1 MEIGRR
7 SGAGSRS
14 ERNHNQN
21 DERRVPSQQIVSLA
35 RYIFDEARSTCVV
48 RILAAEAVQTLIIK
62 VLQVTTGDLLE
73 AGCGERKIRGTI
85 LAADSVSRHRRGGTA
100 AAGGGASCDCGMRRH
115 GIGAGVFV
123 GAHGRR
129 DAPDCG
135 SRLRGNKQSA
145 ATVTVR

>member
-1 MEIGRR
+1 MTRAVSANSVLGRL
-7 SGAGSRS
+7 S
-14 ERNHNQN
+14 
-21 DERRVPSQQIVSLA
+21 
-35 RYIFDEARSTCVV
+35 FDEARRTCVV

-85 LAADSVSRHRRGGTA
+85 LAADSVSRHWRGGTG
-100 AAGGGASCDCGMRRH
+100 AAGGGASCDRGMRRH

-129 DAPDCG
+129 DAPDCRP
-135 SRLRGNKQSA
+135 RLRGDE
-145 ATVTVR
+145 